1 MKNYIYTLVFVLIT
15 VLGFA
20 QNCQPVRDSREFM
33 MIKNRILQQRGPAAF
48 QASIEVAQVYCLSS
62 LQAKDIASTLISE
75 RDKADFL
82 IYAYPNITDVQNF
95 FVTFDVFRSFGM
107 AIQLYHQTM
116 GQMMNT
122 SNVIVPK
129 PAPVPSYNGR
139 SNCNNPSNKIT
150 FDNFMRT
157 ITPSMDSRNRAKNI
171 LNFTL
176 NGCVTSQQAIQM
188 ASLISDE
195 NIRLDVLN
203 RMIPNIFD
211 LDNYSQATSI
221 LTTENQR
228 NIFLQNLNGLNPNN
242 NTICEMPE
250 KDFRVFFQTVQ
261 KRSFDSDKI
270 SEINT
275 SLEQRCLTS
284 DQVKELITVSSFE
297 STRLEIAKKMYDN
310 CIDKQ
315 NYFKVNDNLKMS
327 SSREDLNNYIQSR
340 R

>member
-1 MKNYIYTLVFVLIT
+1 MKNYIYTFLFLLFT
-15 VLGFA
+15 VHGYT
-20 QNCQPVRDSREFM
+20 QNCHTVRDSREFM
-33 MIKNRILQQRGPAAF
+33 MIKNRMLQQRGPAAF
-48 QASIEVAQVYCLSS
+48 QASIEIAQAYCLSS
-62 LQAKDIASTLISE
+62 LQAKDIASILISE
-75 RDKADFL
+75 REKADFL
-82 IYAYPNITDVQNF
+82 IYAYPNISDVQNF
-95 FVTFDVFRSFGM
+95 FIVFDVFRSFGM

-116 GQMMNT
+116 GQILNT
-122 SNVIVPK
+122 SNAVIPK
-129 PAPVPSYNGR
+129 PAPVPLYNGR
-139 SNCNNPSNKIT
+139 SNCNNLSNKT
-150 FDNFMRT
+150 AFENVLRT
-157 ITPSMDSRNRAKNI
+157 ITPNMDSRNRAKNI

-176 NGCVTSQQAIQM
+176 NGCVTSQQAIQLG
-188 ASLISDE
+188 ALIADE

-203 RMIPNIFD
+203 RMIPNIYD
-211 LDNYSQATSI
+211 LDNYSQATTI
-221 LTTENQR
+221 LNTENQR
-228 NIFLQNLNGLNPNN
+228 TIFLQNLNGLNPNN

-327 SSREDLNNYIQSR
+327 SSREELNNYIQSKR
-340 R
+340 